1 MKFFSSVRRQVRGDR
16 MRSGI
21 DKTIREFK
29 NILLVRGMDI
39 RMEGERLKADYYY
52 YNLFYTITSASII
65 SLLSLIGLIG
75 TFAPFASGFILPTI
89 NATAVYLT
97 AFFVN
102 IFFLGLLRVFTNSC
116 VKQY

>member
-1 MKFFSSVRRQVRGDR
+1 MIKSKNQEATVRNIVFYVYNDWMMKYFSSVRRQVRGDR

-52 YNLFYTITSASII
+52 Y
-65 SLLSLIGLIG
+65 SLLPYS
-75 TFAPFASGFILPTI
+75 
-89 NATAVYLT
+89 YL
-97 AFFVN
+97 
-102 IFFLGLLRVFTNSC
+102 
-116 VKQY
+116 QY